1 MNTSMFRKAALATA
15 IAASLSMYGC
25 GGGSGGSGGGNNDQ
39 PQAQQS
45 VSGSAVKGVLK
56 NAQVTAFEL
65 DSSGNRLTPNVGTAR
80 TDNAGEYTLTLGPN
94 YQGGLI
100 EIVVS
105 ADSATRMV
113 CDATEDCNGV
123 ASGQEISSGLDGLT
137 LASLAQ
143 PTPGQTN
150 ISAPVSAWTTLA
162 ANRAKSLAGDET
174 LATAIT
180 KANRV
185 VSEIV
190 GYDISKVQAKGLSQ
204 LNANSS
210 PEEAQ
215 SAALNAAVAEIIFG
229 NGGNFVSA
237 LAGFS
242 EELDDGKIE
251 LEGISNA
258 LDKVIAGSGNAIAT
272 NVLDSLAQR
281 SQELKLINELN
292 AEDIESSVTAPDA
305 PLADKVQKFK
315 TFLTQVRQL
324 GDGLGAFG
332 DSNALDTALGADE
345 ATLTA
350 IFDAD
355 TVNTLLLSF
364 NVIGQA
370 LNAVIDDPQ
379 NQTINLNDPAD
390 GTNIGS
396 ATITLDD
403 EDNSFTLEL
412 IGMAT
417 GSTGQSFLPF
427 DLSVTVPVALAVL
440 TDDNT
445 DLTSLGETATLQVD
459 GTVGD
464 QNTNVL
470 IELTDLKATLT
481 LEEALAGDNGAALD
495 GETVLAAALD
505 GELSGALNITAT
517 DNSDTYTFSGDILGR
532 LVTFDDDARIFDKEL
547 PVSLEEISLSGEF
560 SGSDNDSFAA
570 SASLKVRNARQ
581 FDVFGWLD
589 LSSQSVT
596 EGGFFDELPSTIKA
610 TIENLANGRDYSGD
624 IFFDSDSIFFN
635 DIRLIDSNNN
645 VQFVSAAFGD
655 AELQEALGLVNDA
668 FEQTYN
674 LEGLELDV
682 LHAEMGFNK
691 GQGGGITAVA
701 DVEGLD
707 NADSFLNA
715 TISLTTD
722 INYAGFSGKA
732 VATVSRNSL
741 IGGNLN
747 VNFIAQGVPNATA
760 QNLRLQVS
768 STDLEGAG
776 SADITFS
783 SPAGFR
789 LAATV
794 TFDDDQEITALTGD
808 AFVGDDDIGDIE
820 LRNGVPF
827 IVYAENNGETNFES
841 LF

>member
-1 MNTSMFRKAALATA
+1 M
-15 IAASLSMYGC
+15 
-25 GGGSGGSGGGNNDQ
+25 
-39 PQAQQS
+39 
-45 VSGSAVKGVLK
+45 K
-56 NAQVTAFEL
+56 NAEVTAFEL
-65 DSSGNRLTPNVGTAR
+65 DRSGNRLAPNVGTTR
-80 TDNAGEYTLTLGPN
+80 TDNAGEYTLNLGQN

-113 CDATEDCNGV
+113 CDASECGTV
-123 ASGQEISSGLDGLT
+123 VRGQEISSGLNGLT
-137 LASLAQ
+137 LTRLAQ

-162 ANRAKSLAGDET
+162 ANRAKT
-174 LATAIT
+174 LASGRENLGTAIA

-190 GYDISKVQAKGLSQ
+190 GYDITKVQAKGVSQ

-215 SAALNAAVAEIIFG
+215 SAALNAVVAEIIFG
-229 NGGNFVSA
+229 GSNNFGSA
-237 LAGFS
+237 LADFS
-242 EELDDGKIE
+242 RELDDGKIE
-251 LEGISNA
+251 LEGISTA

-281 SQELKLINELN
+281 SEELKLINELD
-292 AEDIESSVTAPDA
+292 AEDIENSVTAPDA
-305 PLADKVQKFK
+305 PLADKIQDFK
-315 TFLTQVRQL
+315 NFLTQVRQL

-350 IFDAD
+350 IFDSD

-379 NQTINLNDPAD
+379 IESVYLKDPSD
-390 GTNIGS
+390 GTTTIGS
-396 ATITLDD
+396 ADIVLVE
-403 EDNSFTLEL
+403 EDNSFTLSLDGE
-412 IGMAT
+412 AT

-445 DLTSLGETATLQVD
+445 DLTSLEETTTLQVD

-495 GETVLAAALD
+495 GETVLTAALD
-505 GELSGALNITAT
+505 GELSGALNITAK
-517 DNSDTYTFSGDILGR
+517 DGSESYTFNGDVLGR
-532 LVTFDDDARIFDKEL
+532 LVTFDDGARIFDKEL
-547 PVSLEEISLSGEF
+547 PVSLEEIRLSGEF
-560 SGSDNDSFAA
+560 SGSDNNSFAA
-570 SASLKVRNARQ
+570 SAALRVRNARE

-596 EGGFFDELPSTIKA
+596 EGGFFNELPTSIKT
-610 TIENLANGRDYSGD
+610 TIENLANRRDYSGD
-624 IFFDSDSIFFN
+624 IRFDSDSIFDN
-635 DIRLIDSNNN
+635 EIRLINHGS
-645 VQFVSAAFGD
+645 VEFTSAAFGD

-674 LEGLELDV
+674 LDGLELDV
-682 LHAEMGFNK
+682 SFAEMRFNK

-701 DVEGLD
+701 EVEGLE

-722 INYAGFSGKA
+722 VNYAGFSGKA

-747 VNFIAQGVPNATA
+747 INFIAQGVPNATA

-827 IVYAENNGETNFES
+827 LVYAENNGETNFES